1 MDVLDVILAVEQ
13 RSDQHSKEELLS
25 GISEHKD
32 TLRALQGSWG
42 RLIANLE
49 EQGLI

>member
-1 MDVLDVILAVEQ
+1 MDALDVMLAVEQ
-13 RSDQHSKEELLS
+13 GSDQYSEEELLS

-32 TLRALQGSWG
+32 TLRTLQGSWG

-49 EQGLI
+49 EQELI